1 MAVKRKSRQKPQARV
16 YGDIPVPASQCR
28 VGDMV
33 ALEGRTMRL
42 TAINDSY
49 AILRESDAKK
59 EIEIMTPCVM
69 VRLIEPYSARVG
81 GGGKD
86 PLSGE

>member
-1 MAVKRKSRQKPQARV
+1 
-16 YGDIPVPASQCR
+16 
-28 VGDMV
+28 
-33 ALEGRTMRL
+33 MRL

-69 VRLIEPYSARVG
+69 VRLIEPYSAKVG